1 MIELTNTLLP
11 NLPENLQWVYGVLYI
26 IEFLGFFIMII
37 SPLYF
42 IFTIKRRNR
51 KKLF

>member
-1 MIELTNTLLP
+1 MIELTQTLLP
-11 NLPENLQWVYGVLYI
+11 DLPNNLQWVYGVLYI
-26 IEFLGFFIMII
+26 IEFLGFFIMLI

-42 IFTIKRRNR
+42 IFTTKRKSR